1 MSCLVCLAILLA
13 TYHRLPRVANSCF
26 ISLHS
31 TIPSHPVVQSRSSAS
46 VAIITFL
53 VVATAD
59 TRMPFGFPFFPLFY
73 FQKALQCTIRTRCF
87 HCCSLAWLK
96 ASARPFVPSPLSP
109 SHFIHFLPSIHSC
122 QTRTL
127 HARKPTKPN
136 QCNDEDDEEDK
147 GGIAN
152 MKAKHK
158 KTTQESRYP
167 SCSSTHPPCCFFP
180 FFPFPFLYFLLFK
193 MLLSLFFHSFHP
205 CRSPRGIEGE
215 KKVLDETNN
224 ILALPLVRIILYF

>member
-1 MSCLVCLAILLA
+1 MQGSIVVLSCLVCLAILLA
-13 TYHRLPRVANSCF
+13 TYHRLSRVANSCF

-31 TIPSHPVVQSRSSAS
+31 PSPSYPIVQSRSSAS

-59 TRMPFGFPFFPLFY
+59 TRMPFGSPLFPP
-73 FQKALQCTIRTRCF
+73 FLLPKGIATQCNIRTRCF

-109 SHFIHFLPSIHSC
+109 SHFIHFLHSIHSC

-136 QCNDEDDEEDK
+136 QCNDDDDEEDK

-158 KTTQESRYP
+158 KTT
-167 SCSSTHPPCCFFP
+167 
-180 FFPFPFLYFLLFK
+180 
-193 MLLSLFFHSFHP
+193 
-205 CRSPRGIEGE
+205 
-215 KKVLDETNN
+215 
-224 ILALPLVRIILYF
+224 

>member
-1 MSCLVCLAILLA
+1 MSGLSSYPTCYLSSTSQSRQLM
-13 TYHRLPRVANSCF
+13 
-26 ISLHS
+26 LHI
-31 TIPSHPVVQSRSSAS
+31 TPFPIPFPSHPIVQSRSSAS

-59 TRMPFGFPFFPLFY
+59 TRMPFGSPFFSPLFY

-96 ASARPFVPSPLSP
+96 ASARPFVPSPPFP

-136 QCNDEDDEEDK
+136 QCNDDDDEEDK

-158 KTTQESRYP
+158 KTT
-167 SCSSTHPPCCFFP
+167 
-180 FFPFPFLYFLLFK
+180 
-193 MLLSLFFHSFHP
+193 
-205 CRSPRGIEGE
+205 
-215 KKVLDETNN
+215 
-224 ILALPLVRIILYF
+224 